1 VTLVFGYVVPYKPEL
16 KVRDYEY
23 YKAVYCGICLQT
35 KKIGNLPRVFLN
47 YDFVFLYLVL
57 KEHFKVKDELG
68 KTRCIVHPI
77 KERFFLK
84 PNEILEYVSN
94 QMVLLSFFKLYDNI
108 LDEKN
113 IFSYAPYSILKLYV
127 RKITKSHREP
137 FEKIKELFNKQISLE
152 KSGCENIDELAHN
165 FGNILAEIFAY
176 NDEELLRQIG
186 YYTGVWVYIIDAIDD
201 YIDDVKKK
209 RYNCLKHH
217 FEKCRHDKRQFE
229 YELSILKVSLENY
242 LAILSDYIKGYNNS
256 ILNNIVR
263 VGMYSKTQQVL
274 EHFTTNFF
282 KELKK

>member
-1 VTLVFGYVVPYKPEL
+1 MFGYVVPYKPEL
-16 KVRDYEY
+16 KVREYEY

-57 KEHFKVKDELG
+57 KEYFKVEDELG

-77 KERFFLK
+77 KERLFLK

-113 IFSYAPYSILKLYV
+113 VFNYVPYSILKLYIN
-127 RKITKSHREP
+127 KITKSHREL
-137 FEKIKELFNKQISLE
+137 FEKIKKLFKKQMSLE
-152 KSGCENIDELAHN
+152 KNGCESIDELAHN
-165 FGNILAEIFAY
+165 FGNILGEIFAY
-176 NDEELLRQIG
+176 NDQEFLRQIG

-209 RYNCLKHH
+209 RYNCLKHY
-217 FEKCRHDKRQFE
+217 FEKCRQNKRLFE
-229 YELSILKVSLENY
+229 YELSILKISLENY
-242 LAILSDYIKGYNNS
+242 LAILSNYVKGYNNS
-256 ILNNIVR
+256 ILNNIVQ

-274 EHFTTNFF
+274 ERFKTNFF
-282 KELKK
+282 KELKE

>member
-1 VTLVFGYVVPYKPEL
+1 
-16 KVRDYEY
+16 VRDYEY

-113 IFSYAPYSILKLYV
+113 IFSYAPYSILKLYI

-242 LAILSDYIKGYNNS
+242 LAILSDYIRGYNNS
-256 ILNNIVR
+256 ILNNIVQI
-263 VGMYSKTQQVL
+263 GMYSKTQQVL
-274 EHFTTNFF
+274 KHFTTNFF

>member
-1 VTLVFGYVVPYKPEL
+1 MTLVFGYVIPYKQEL
-16 KVRDYEY
+16 KVREYEY

-84 PNEILEYVSN
+84 PNKILEYVSN

-113 IFSYAPYSILKLYV
+113 MFSFVPYSILKLYI
-127 RKITKSHREP
+127 RKITKSHP
-137 FEKIKELFNKQISLE
+137 VKFKKIKKLFNKQVSLE
-152 KSGCENIDELAHN
+152 KTDSANIDELAHN
-165 FGNILAEIFAY
+165 FGDILAEIFAY

-217 FEKCRHDKRQFE
+217 FEKCRHDKRLFE
-229 YELSILKVSLENY
+229 YELNILKVSLGNY

-256 ILNNIVR
+256 ILNNIVQ

-282 KELKK
+282 KELKE